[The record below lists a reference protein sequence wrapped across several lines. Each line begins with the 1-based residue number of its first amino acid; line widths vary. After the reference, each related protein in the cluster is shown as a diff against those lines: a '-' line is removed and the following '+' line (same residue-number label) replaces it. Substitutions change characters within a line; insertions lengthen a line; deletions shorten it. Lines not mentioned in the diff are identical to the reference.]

1 MWVSLVTWLGYLND
15 ITVWFF
21 IEIIMESEQS
31 RATYLSQKKKKKKGN
46 FSHRKVLK
54 TAQ

>member
-21 IEIIMESEQS
+21 NEIIMESEQS
-31 RATYLSQKKKKKKGN
+31 QATYLSQKKKKKVN